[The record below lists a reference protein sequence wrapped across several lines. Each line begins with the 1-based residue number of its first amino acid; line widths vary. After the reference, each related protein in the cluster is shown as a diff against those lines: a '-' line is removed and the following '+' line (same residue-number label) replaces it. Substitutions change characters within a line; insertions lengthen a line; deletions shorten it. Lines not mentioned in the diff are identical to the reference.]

1 MSEQFCEEGPDV
13 PFRSILVFL
22 DSSANVQSVLHVA
35 FDLAGKHDGHLVG
48 LQAIPTKSARPV
60 AAEDASAVER
70 AFREQA
76 TARQLSHEWCR
87 PKAGKTASVVL
98 EARAYDL
105 LVIGHASPRDKRLWP
120 QPNHLLES
128 ALLKSGHP
136 LIAVP
141 YQGAYGRIGERVLVA
156 WSGAREAARAVED
169 AMPIL
174 ERASAV
180 TVMTVDLRSG
190 DALTIDH
197 LVAGLERHGVNVA
210 VRGARSLGRSTGQAL
225 LSEAHALNCDLL
237 VMGGYGHSP
246 MREHLFGGVTYF
258 VIEHMTLPVFLSH

>member
-1 MSEQFCEEGPDV
+1 V
-13 PFRSILVFL
+13 PLRSILVFL
-22 DSSANVQSVLHVA
+22 DPSANVQSVLHVA
-35 FDLAGKHDGHLVG
+35 LDLAGQHRAHLAA
-48 LQAIPTKSARPV
+48 LQAIATKSARSD
-60 AAEDASAVER
+60 AAAGTLALEQ

-87 PKAGKTASVVL
+87 PKGSKAASVVL
-98 EARAYDL
+98 EARAHDL

-141 YQGAYGRIGERVLVA
+141 HQGAFARIGERVLVA
-156 WSGAREAARAVED
+156 WSGTREAARAVED

-174 ERASAV
+174 EKASAV
-180 TVMTVDLRSG
+180 TVVTVDLRSG
-190 DALTIDH
+190 EALSIDH

-210 VRGARSLGRSTGQAL
+210 VRGGRSLGRSTGQAL
-225 LSEAHALNCDLL
+225 LSEAHALECDLL

>member
-1 MSEQFCEEGPDV
+1 V
-13 PFRSILVFL
+13 PLRSILVFL
-22 DSSANVQSVLHVA
+22 DPSANVQSVLHVA
-35 FDLAGKHDGHLVG
+35 LDLAGQHRAHLAA
-48 LQAIPTKSARPV
+48 LQAIATKSARSD
-60 AAEDASAVER
+60 AAAGTLALEQ

-87 PKAGKTASVVL
+87 AH
-98 EARAYDL
+98 DL

-141 YQGAYGRIGERVLVA
+141 HQGAFARIGERVLVA
-156 WSGAREAARAVED
+156 WSGTREAARAVED

-174 ERASAV
+174 EKASAV
-180 TVMTVDLRSG
+180 TVVTVDLRSG
-190 DALTIDH
+190 EALTIDH

-210 VRGARSLGRSTGQAL
+210 VRGGRSLGRSTGQAL
-225 LSEAHALNCDLL
+225 LSEAHALECDLL